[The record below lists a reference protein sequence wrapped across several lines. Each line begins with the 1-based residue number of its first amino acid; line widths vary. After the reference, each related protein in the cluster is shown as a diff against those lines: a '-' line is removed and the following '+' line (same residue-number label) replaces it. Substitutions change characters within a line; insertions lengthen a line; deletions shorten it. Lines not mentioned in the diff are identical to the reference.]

1 MYLTYGITPYLLSGP
16 GSASSIVTDYPTS
29 NKQLVPK
36 SNNGGSTP
44 TPGDILA
51 MSYGHTAIVSMVS
64 IDQNGSGKIT
74 VLEQNGSEDS
84 TGTRDITVANRI
96 VGDSVSAWLHDPLGG
111 RYPAN
116 LFQIENAGSGWV
128 PYNLTPML
136 GDQQIVNKPGVVWE
150 PSSSPYVY
158 AADKLGA
165 LRKFTPCSGGWCN
178 TKLTG
183 DGGFS
188 GGMVATP
195 TPNNHTLFAP
205 SADGALLQIET
216 AGSGIAIY
224 NISSMLGNI
233 KIMGAPGVIWNNGF
247 NVFAVDTN
255 GALKQFAP
263 CPTGGWCQYTLSPDG
278 WYKGGVSA
286 FMNGSAIE
294 IVARSTGNHL
304 YQIEKASPSW
314 TTFDITNAAN
324 VVTITG
330 TPGAYWANGMLNAY
344 AADWDGTMRQF
355 TLCPS
360 LTSWCS
366 YSLTGDH
373 AMGDGATALLRNGVP
388 ELFSASY

>member
-1 MYLTYGITPYLLSGP
+1 MGQYHSTHDGDPGEDDWGYTVDTNPNAGSIALWDSDGANHVAYVEHVSQDKETIT
-16 GSASSIVTDYPTS
+16 I
-29 NKQLVPK
+29 
-36 SNNGGSTP
+36 
-44 TPGDILA
+44 
-51 MSYGHTAIVSMVS
+51 
-64 IDQNGSGKIT
+64 
-74 VLEQNGSEDS
+74 SEDNAPIYNS
-84 TGTRDITVANRI
+84 FRWRTITKTGDWPDKFLHIT
-96 VGDSVSAWLHDPLGG
+96 DDPLGG

-116 LFQIENAGSGWV
+116 LFQIENAGSGWI
-128 PYNLTPML
+128 PYNHLTPYI

-158 AADKLGA
+158 AADKFGA
-165 LRKFTPCSGGWCN
+165 LRRFTSCSGGWCN
-178 TKLTG
+178 TKLTL

-205 SADGALLQIET
+205 SADGALLQVET
-216 AGSGIAIY
+216 AGSGVAIY
-224 NISSMLGNI
+224 NISSVLGNI
-233 KIMGAPGVIWNNGF
+233 KVVGAPGVIWNNGF

-263 CPTGGWCQYTLSPDG
+263 CPTGGWCQYTLSPNNT
-278 WYKGGVSA
+278 YKGGVSA
-286 FMNGSAIE
+286 FMNGPNIE

-314 TTFDITNAAN
+314 TTFDITNAASA
-324 VVTITG
+324 VTITG

-355 TLCPS
+355 TLCPN

-366 YSLTGDH
+366 YSLTGNH
-373 AMGDGATALLRNGVP
+373 AMGDGVTALLRNGVP